1 MHVSCHTCML
11 AVTEIYKNV
20 LCFTNRNI
28 KSWCTADTD
37 SKVKRFEHW
46 PRRANARN
54 VRLYYPCQCSK
65 RLTLLSVPM
74 LETFDFTIRPNA
86 RNVRLYYPSQ
96 CSKRLTLLSV
106 SAVHEPFYIFTRA
119 TCGSRV

>member
-54 VRLYYPCQCSK
+54 VRLYYPYRQYTNLFIFLLGLPVVAESRF
-65 RLTLLSVPM
+65 RLRFVLLFLFFV
-74 LETFDFTIRPNA
+74 
-86 RNVRLYYPSQ
+86 NVVNLIG
-96 CSKRLTLLSV
+96 
-106 SAVHEPFYIFTRA
+106 HE
-119 TCGSRV
+119 